1 MRIVTLD
8 TEHSANKSTMRIAL
22 TVCLFLLI
30 AGALPAERRSGNQV
44 DVDRSK
50 LIALENAWNQ
60 AQLHHDANAVAQ
72 LLPETFV
79 YTDYD
84 GTVMNKTKFLD
95 DLKDPNYHPTL
106 MTNEDVQVFS
116 YHNAAIVIGTYHS
129 KGAYKGKPFDHR
141 GRFTD
146 SWLFD
151 AGEWKC
157 IATHTN
163 LIGKN

>member
-1 MRIVTLD
+1 MRIVF
-8 TEHSANKSTMRIAL
+8 

-30 AGALPAERRSGNQV
+30 AAVLPAEKHSSSQV

-50 LIALENAWNQ
+50 LIALENAWNL

-84 GTVMNKTKFLD
+84 GTVMNKVKFLE
-95 DLKDPNYHPTL
+95 DLKDPNYRATL
-106 MTNEDVQVFS
+106 LTNEDMQVFG
-116 YHNAAIVIGTYHS
+116 YQNAAIVIGIYHS
-129 KGAYKGKPFDHR
+129 KGTYKGKPFDHR

-146 SWLFD
+146 TWLFEG
-151 AGEWKC
+151 GEWKC
-157 IATHTN
+157 VATHTN
-163 LIGKN
+163 LISKE